1 MVYKLGDELVSKRE
15 DTELKK
21 YIRRV
26 VVHSHCRF
34 RYEPLTTD
42 DTPQPPLNLSEILP
56 PQPLTEGS
64 TGPIRRGRTNRK
76 QSAESAIRE
85 KYRAVLEMVKSGTS
99 ARQAIQ
105 HIEMARSTF
114 YKWHVV
120 AELKIV
126 DSALY
131 SYLKGIEALRTV
143 QKFFDGLRLTKE
155 TFAFGDEE
163 KL

>member
-1 MVYKLGDELVSKRE
+1 
-15 DTELKK
+15 
-21 YIRRV
+21 
-26 VVHSHCRF
+26 
-34 RYEPLTTD
+34 
-42 DTPQPPLNLSEILP
+42 
-56 PQPLTEGS
+56 
-64 TGPIRRGRTNRK
+64 
-76 QSAESAIRE
+76 
-85 KYRAVLEMVKSGTS
+85 
-99 ARQAIQ
+99 
-105 HIEMARSTF
+105 MARSTF